1 MGFLTVV
8 FLHEEIKMMK
18 NGEDKRSGKKNKRE
32 IPSPLDGDCAQRFPL
47 EWHVEGLL

>member
-18 NGEDKRSGKKNKRE
+18 NGRSGKKNKRE
-32 IPSPLDGDCAQRFPL
+32 IPSPLDGAQRLPL

>member
-18 NGEDKRSGKKNKRE
+18 NGDDKRSGKKNKRE
-32 IPSPLDGDCAQRFPL
+32 IPSPLDGAQRLPL
-47 EWHVEGLL
+47 VWHVEGLL